1 MSITNHALQQK
12 KVLVTGATGFI
23 GGRLAER
30 LATEEKAMVTG
41 SGRNLQKAAALPT
54 QGVQLAQADLLDR
67 ERMGQ
72 LVQGQDVVFHV
83 AAWLGGGRVQDQE
96 AEAHAMNVTA
106 SELMVRLAAVAGV
119 PRLVHVSSIAAYGL
133 PQRPQVDE
141 DHPLDTSTAN
151 DLYGRTKALGEIRA
165 VALAQELGLDLVVVR
180 PALVYGPRSQGW
192 TVQMLQLVQKGTPVL
207 FGGGHGHAWPV
218 YIDNLV
224 DGMMLAAARPE
235 AAGHAFNFSDLV
247 TNWRT
252 FLGYYGQMCG
262 RSPRQI
268 PLWGARF
275 LARANGVFHL
285 GLPLNP
291 QRVRFLTSQAAYPT
305 SKAAQLLGYQP
316 RVDLAEGMRRTEAW
330 LRQAGYL

>member
-1 MSITNHALQQK
+1 MFITNDALQNK

-30 LATEEKAMVTG
+30 LAAEEDATVTG
-41 SGRNLQKAAALPT
+41 SGRNLQKAAALQK
-54 QGVQLAQADLLDR
+54 QGVQLMQADLLD
-67 ERMGQ
+67 ETRMGE
-72 LVQGQDVVFHV
+72 LVKGQDVVFHV

-96 AEAHAMNVTA
+96 AEAYAMNVTA
-106 SELMVRLAAVAGV
+106 SELMVRLVAAAEV
-119 PRLVHVSSIAAYGL
+119 PRLVFVSSIATYGL

-151 DLYGRTKALGEIRA
+151 DLYGRTKALGEIHA
-165 VALAQELGLDLVVVR
+165 TALAQELGVNMAVVR

-192 TVQMLQLVQKGTPVL
+192 SVQMLQLVQKGTPVL

-224 DGMMLAAARPE
+224 DGMLLAATHPQAVGE
-235 AAGHAFNFSDLV
+235 AFNFADPV
-247 TNWRT
+247 TDWRT
-252 FLGYYGQMCG
+252 FFGYYGQMCG
-262 RSPRQI
+262 RKPRQI
-268 PLWGARF
+268 PLWGARL
-275 LARANGVFHL
+275 LAWANGVFRL

-305 SKAAQLLGYQP
+305 TKATRLLGYQP
-316 RVDLAEGMRRTEAW
+316 RVDLAEGMRRTEVW
-330 LRQAGYL
+330 LREAGYL

>member
-1 MSITNHALQQK
+1 MSITNYALQNK

-23 GGRLAER
+23 GGRLAAR
-30 LATEEKAMVTG
+30 LATEEGAIVTG
-41 SGRNLQKAAALPT
+41 SGRNLQKATALQE
-54 QGVQLAQADLLDR
+54 QGVQLRQADLLD
-67 ERMGQ
+67 EGRMGE

-106 SELMVRLAAVAGV
+106 SELMVRLTAAAGV
-119 PRLVHVSSIAAYGL
+119 ARLVLVSSIASYGL
-133 PQRPQVDE
+133 PQRRQVDE
-141 DHPLDTSTAN
+141 DHPLDTSMAN

-165 VALAQELGLDLVVVR
+165 TALAQELGVNMVVVR

-192 TVQMLQLVQKGTPVL
+192 SVQMLQLVQKGTPVL

-224 DGMMLAAARPE
+224 DGMLLAATHSQAVGE
-235 AAGHAFNFSDLV
+235 AFNFTDSV
-247 TNWRT
+247 TDWRT
-252 FLGYYGQMCG
+252 FFDYYGQMCG
-262 RSPRQI
+262 RKPRQI
-268 PLWGARF
+268 PLWGARL
-275 LARANGVFHL
+275 LAWANGVFNL

-291 QRVRFLTSQAAYPT
+291 QRVRFLTSKAAYPT
-305 SKAAQLLGYQP
+305 SKAVQLLGYKT

-330 LRQAGYL
+330 LREAGYL